1 MRIRPADVWKALLFG
16 IAGLAGAVAG
26 ALPGE
31 FLFRVAPQE
40 SVEVCLLLDCSGSM
54 RRGKLE
60 EVKAAATR
68 FVREN
73 ASRGPISVVGFDSD
87 ARPVARAT
95 TDVAELERAIAGL
108 DIGFST
114 AMDRGLAAAEQE
126 FTRVEGK
133 RYVFVFTD
141 GNPDSRDRTRRIAE
155 SIRAQGISIV
165 AVATFDASAD
175 YLDQLTGDPRLRFQ
189 VAQGDFGT
197 AFEKA
202 QGVIYKGLLEGS
214 SGSASR
220 EESLARAGG
229 WTALLALGL
238 AAALTAAQNRYLR
251 RGAFRTGQLGLLI
264 GGLVSGLAAGV
275 VGQLLYASV
284 PDDQTLHLVGRIG
297 GWVLL
302 GGLTGLGMSYV
313 VPNLRRLRGLAGG
326 AFGGAAGALGFL
338 SASPE
343 VGDFAG
349 RLIGA
354 GTVGLAIGMMIAL
367 VEAVFRQGWLEVVYG
382 RNESSTVSL
391 GSQPVSVGSDARACT
406 VYAAGAPP
414 VAYRFTLEGGR
425 VRLKDVPTGREEILK
440 AGDRRTIGGVTLVV
454 HAGEQ
459 AEPERATATARRND
473 DRPSAPPSTR
483 PYSRD
488 RRDEAPVSGRRDR

>member
-31 FLFRVAPQE
+31 LLFRVAPQE

-60 EVKAAATR
+60 EVKAAATQ

-73 ASRGPISVVGFDSD
+73 VSRGPISVVGFDSD
-87 ARPVARAT
+87 ARPAARAT
-95 TDVAELERAIAGL
+95 TDVAELEQAIAGL
-108 DIGFST
+108 NLGLST
-114 AMDRGLAAAEQE
+114 AMDRGLAAARQE
-126 FTRVEGK
+126 FTRTEGK

-141 GNPDSRDRTRRIAE
+141 GNPDSRDRTRLVAE
-155 SIRAQGISIV
+155 SIRREGISIV
-165 AVATFDASAD
+165 AVATFDASVD

-189 VAQGDFGT
+189 VAQGDFGS

-202 QGVIYKGLLEGS
+202 QGVMYKGLLEEN
-214 SGSASR
+214 SGSASH
-220 EESLARAGG
+220 EQSLARAGG

-238 AAALTAAQNRYLR
+238 AAALTAAQNRLLR
-251 RGAFRTGQLGLLI
+251 RNAFRVGQVGLLV

-275 VGQLLYASV
+275 IGQLLYASV
-284 PDDQTLHLVGRIG
+284 PDQDTLHIVGRIG

-302 GGLTGLGMSYV
+302 GALTGLGMSFV
-313 VPNLRRLRGLAGG
+313 VPNLRRLRGLGGG

-338 SASPE
+338 AASPE

-354 GTVGLAIGMMIAL
+354 GTVGLAIGAMIAI
-367 VEAVFRQGWLEVVYG
+367 VEMVFRQGWLEVVYG
-382 RNESSTVSL
+382 RNESSTVTL
-391 GSQPVSVGSDARACT
+391 GSQPVSVGSDSRACT
-406 VYAAGAPP
+406 VYASGAPP

-425 VRLKDVPTGREEILK
+425 VRCKDVPTGREEILK
-440 AGDRRTIGGVTLVV
+440 AGEKRTIGGVTLVV

-459 AEPERATATARRND
+459 TEPERATAMPPRSSRDD
-473 DRPSAPPSTR
+473 DRPAGRSSAR
-483 PYSRD
+483 QW
-488 RRDEAPVSGRRDR
+488 RDEAPVSNRRDR